1 MEKET
6 TMNSPDTYWIG
17 IDVGGTTIKSGVVN
31 REGKI
36 LEQVVVDARSKDGP
50 QAAIDQLVFTVNKL
64 LNDRDRSRCAGI
76 GIGCPGVVGLDSD
89 TVSYPPN
96 FTDWHD
102 VKLATEVKN
111 KISLDVVVENDAN
124 VAALAEAMHGAG
136 KDCKDFLFVIWG
148 TGVGGGIINDHKI
161 YRGPY
166 GGAGEFGHMSIN
178 YDGPPCNCGNI
189 GCIESYIGQRYLS
202 QRTRELL
209 QQFPDST
216 IKTMVDGNLEKIE
229 PVIIA
234 KAAEQGDKIAIQI
247 LEEAGTLLGYALASA
262 MNILDLNV
270 AVIGGG
276 ISAAPEFVYDAMKR
290 ALQSRILKPHRPY
303 IRVLRATLGNSA
315 GIIGAAS
322 LLM

>member
-6 TMNSPDTYWIG
+6 AMNFPDTYWIG

-36 LEQVVVDARSKDGP
+36 LQQAVVDARSKDGP
-50 QAAIDQLVFTVNKL
+50 QAAIGQLVLTVNEL
-64 LNDRDRSRCAGI
+64 LKDRDRNSCEGI
-76 GIGCPGVVGLDSD
+76 GIGCPGVVGLDND

-96 FTDWHD
+96 FSNWHD
-102 VKLATEVKN
+102 VKLATAVRN
-111 KISLDVVVENDAN
+111 SVSMNVIVENDAN

-136 KDCKDFLFVIWG
+136 KDSKDFLFVIWG

-178 YDGPPCNCGNI
+178 FDGPPCNCGNV

-209 QQFPDST
+209 KEFPDSA
-216 IKTMVDGNLEKIE
+216 IKKLVDGDLNKIE

-234 KAAEQGDKIAIQI
+234 KAAEQGDKPAIRM

-276 ISAAPEFVYDAMKR
+276 ISAAPEFVYEAMKH
-290 ALQSRILKPHRPY
+290 ALQSRILMPHRPY
-303 IRVLRATLGNSA
+303 VKVLRATLGNSA

>member
-6 TMNSPDTYWIG
+6 TMIDPDKYWIG
-17 IDVGGTTIKSGVVN
+17 VDIGGTTIKAGVVN
-31 REGKI
+31 RDGKI
-36 LEQVVVDARSKDGP
+36 LEQLVAVARSGENPKAVVG
-50 QAAIDQLVFTVNKL
+50 QLVITVNEL
-64 LNDRDRSRCAGI
+64 LKNRNRNFCGGI

-96 FTDWHD
+96 FADWRD
-102 VKLATEVKN
+102 VKVATEVRN
-111 KISLDVVVENDAN
+111 KIPINVIVENDAN

-161 YRGPY
+161 YRGPN
-166 GGAGEFGHMSIN
+166 GGAGEIGHASIRF
-178 YDGPPCNCGNI
+178 DGPPCNCGNF

-202 QRTRELL
+202 RRTRELL
-209 QQFPDST
+209 VKYPDSSIT
-216 IKTMVDGNLEKIE
+216 NLVGGDLEKIE
-229 PVIIA
+229 PAVIA
-234 KAAEQGDKIAIQI
+234 EAATGGDKAAKQI
-247 LEEAGTLLGYALASA
+247 LEEAGTLLGYALASS
-262 MNILDLNV
+262 MNIIDLNV

-276 ISAAPEFVYDAMKR
+276 ISAAPEFVYDAMR
-290 ALQSRILKPHRPY
+290 SALQSRILKPHRPHV
-303 IRVLRATLGNSA
+303 RVLRAQLGNAA